1 MSEIRL
7 RMAAL
12 AEEIREHQ
20 FYYYVLDKPIISDS
34 EFDKLWRELVAL
46 EEAHPQLRDSHSP
59 TLDVG
64 GGFET
69 SFAQSNHIKAMM
81 SLDNVFDD
89 DEFRVWTER
98 VLKEVSAP
106 LAADHRQQ
114 VWHPGSKARDR
125 DLM

>member
-1 MSEIRL
+1 
-7 RMAAL
+7 MAAL

-34 EFDKLWRELVAL
+34 EFDKLWHELVAL
-46 EEAHPQLRDSHSP
+46 EEAHPQLRDPHSP

-81 SLDNVFDD
+81 SFGYGPSGCLRKFQ
-89 DEFRVWTER
+89 R
-98 VLKEVSAP
+98 L
-106 LAADHRQQ
+106 
-114 VWHPGSKARDR
+114 PGCVN
-125 DLM
+125 